1 MAGQSFGPRPAPG
14 KPEEDGRADC
24 EACGKPLTSDEIGAT
39 RKFLGPRR
47 TKYLCLSCL
56 SAELGADPGKL
67 REKIEDYRRMG
78 CVYFSPGPPEER
90 E

>member
-1 MAGQSFGPRPAPG
+1 MVRNCPFCG
-14 KPEEDGRADC
+14 KPVREGSRFC

>member
-1 MAGQSFGPRPAPG
+1 MAGQSSGPGPASG
-14 KPEEDGRADC
+14 KPEEDVRPAC
-24 EACGKPLTSDEIGAT
+24 AVCGKPLASDEIGAT

-47 TKYLCLSCL
+47 TKYFCLFCL
-56 SAELGADPGKL
+56 SAELGADPEKL

-78 CVYFSPGPPEER
+78 CVYFSPRLPEER